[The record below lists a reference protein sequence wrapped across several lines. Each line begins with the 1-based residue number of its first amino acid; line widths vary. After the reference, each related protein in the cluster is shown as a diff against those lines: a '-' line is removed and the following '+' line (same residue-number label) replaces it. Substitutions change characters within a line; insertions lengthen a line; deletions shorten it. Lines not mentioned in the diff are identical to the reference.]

1 MPEETSTASASSARP
16 SIVQRARS
24 PVWIIST
31 LRSFPSSSISDFKVV
46 SDHLLPLNL
55 TVQLVQS
62 SFKLP
67 ARFGRGWRRR
77 FSPGIRTT
85 RHVPECCGDG
95 CRVSFAG
102 SSLGI
107 VRNGEFAALRFGKE
121 IVEPTRVYIGRLKIA
136 CRQNPP
142 KKSRVRFD
150 TARVKLF
157 ERLLQAGDSFRAIRT
172 PRNQFSEHRVVLIR
186 HGPAAIHAVI
196 EAYPR
201 ACRRAPLEN
210 FSGRWE
216 EIVVGILG
224 INTAFNGMAAQ
235 RDVLLRERKWFTA
248 SNSNLKFHDVQ
259 RSNQFG
265 HRMLDLEPR
274 VHFEEIKAAV
284 RIHQELDGS
293 RVRIPAGLRELHGG
307 IAHRAPQFGR
317 HNRRRRF
324 FDYFLIPA
332 LHRTFALAEMND
344 VAMAVAENLD
354 FDVPGPQEIFL
365 EIEAPVAE
373 CVLRFR
379 RSIAP
384 RSGKFRFSFD

>member
-24 PVWIIST
+24 PVWISST
-31 LRSFPSSSISDFKVV
+31 LRSFPSSSISHFKVV
-46 SDHLLPLNL
+46 SRIHLLPLNL
-55 TVQLVQS
+55 AVQLAQP

-67 ARFGRGWRRR
+67 ARFGGGWRRR
-77 FSPGIRTT
+77 FSRGIRTT
-85 RHVPECCGDG
+85 RHVPERGGDG

-201 ACRRAPLEN
+201 A
-210 FSGRWE
+210 
-216 EIVVGILG
+216 
-224 INTAFNGMAAQ
+224 
-235 RDVLLRERKWFTA
+235 
-248 SNSNLKFHDVQ
+248 
-259 RSNQFG
+259 
-265 HRMLDLEPR
+265 
-274 VHFEEIKAAV
+274 
-284 RIHQELDGS
+284 
-293 RVRIPAGLRELHGG
+293 
-307 IAHRAPQFGR
+307 
-317 HNRRRRF
+317 
-324 FDYFLIPA
+324 
-332 LHRTFALAEMND
+332 
-344 VAMAVAENLD
+344 
-354 FDVPGPQEIFL
+354 
-365 EIEAPVAE
+365 
-373 CVLRFR
+373 
-379 RSIAP
+379 
-384 RSGKFRFSFD
+384 